1 MNIKIQ
7 DIMRKAVLIGKDA
20 VFVDALRKM
29 IIDKTNSL
37 LVVNKT
43 GKLIGEMQSF
53 DLIRQVVP
61 GYVVSDEIAAH
72 FATEEIFKDA
82 CEAAKTIPIEK
93 FMNKDPK
100 TITLKSS
107 LVEAAVIAMAHGQSR
122 IPVVDEQHQPLGV
135 LSRTELKQVI
145 GKFINIEES
154 FTKKTLVEPLIRK
167 AGAVEPLT
175 SFLLPVD
182 GSEPSK
188 RAVRFSGCLTAALA
202 DRVRTITLLRVLAGG
217 YLKRHLANMAKVRV
231 KGEIIQSD
239 IFKTSRQEHVSKN
252 IKPMLEEAEAELKR
266 FGAKAPINQ
275 KIVDGVPAE
284 QILQMAEEG
293 DYSTIIMGRRGI
305 SAAREVLLGSVT
317 ASLLHKPVHQSVY
330 VIRAKVENLK
340 ADVCPIPQ
348 ILVPLDGSPHAV
360 AAARE
365 AAILAKCY
373 GNAVAEVTLLHV
385 IDLARYAKH
394 EYTSKSQEDILN
406 EAQQIFTDSGV
417 SESKIARVVEYGS
430 PGEVILNTAK
440 EKQTNLLIIGRR
452 GRSALQELFMGSVS
466 RQVVQRC
473 TDATV
478 GVVSG
483 EKP

>member
-1 MNIKIQ
+1 MNTKIQ
-7 DIMRKAVLIGKDA
+7 DIMKKAVLIGQDA

-29 IIDKTNSL
+29 IIDNTNSL
-37 LVVNKT
+37 LVVNRS
-43 GKLIGEMQSF
+43 GRLVGEIQSF

-61 GYVVSDEIAAH
+61 AYVASDEIAAH
-72 FATEEIFKDA
+72 FVTDEIFKEA
-82 CEAAKTIPIEK
+82 CEAAKDIPIEK
-93 FMNKDPK
+93 FMKKDPK

-107 LVEAAVIAMAHGQSR
+107 IMEAVVIAMAHGQSR

-145 GKFINIEES
+145 GKYVDIEKG
-154 FTKKTLVEPLIRK
+154 FTKETLVEPTIRK
-167 AGAVEPLT
+167 AGAVEPLS

-188 RAVRFSGCLTAALA
+188 KAVGFTGCLTSALG
-202 DRVRTITLLRVLAGG
+202 DRVQAITLLRVLAGG
-217 YLKRHLANMAKVRV
+217 YLKRHLSDMAKVRV
-231 KGEIIQSD
+231 KGEIIESD
-239 IFKTSRQEHVSKN
+239 IFKTSREEHISKN
-252 IKPMLEEAEAELKR
+252 IKPMLAEAEAELKK
-266 FGAKAPINQ
+266 FGIKTSIDQ
-275 KIVDGVPAE
+275 KIADGVPSE
-284 QILQMAEEG
+284 QILQIAEDG

-305 SAAREVLLGSVT
+305 SAVREALLGSVT
-317 ASLLHKPVHQSVY
+317 ASLLHKPIHQSVY
-330 VIRAKVENLK
+330 VIGAKADILK
-340 ADVCPIPQ
+340 ADTCPIPR

-373 GNAVAEVTLLHV
+373 GNAVAEVILLHV

-394 EYTSKSQEDILN
+394 EYISKSQEDILK
-406 EAQQIFTDSGV
+406 EAQQIFTDSGIN
-417 SESKIARVVEYGS
+417 ESKIADMVEYGS

-452 GRSALQELFMGSVS
+452 GRSAFQELFMGSVS
-466 RQVVQRC
+466 REVVQRC
-473 TDATV
+473 NDATV

-483 EKP
+483 EKL

>member
-53 DLIRQVVP
+53 DLIRQIVP

-154 FTKKTLVEPLIRK
+154 FTKETLVEPLIRK

-175 SFLLPVD
+175 NFLLPVD
-182 GSEPSK
+182 GSEPGK
-188 RAVRFSGCLTAALA
+188 RAVRFSGCLAAALG
-202 DRVRTITLLRVLAGG
+202 DRVKTITLLRVLAGG
-217 YLKRHLANMAKVRV
+217 YLKRHLADMAKVRV
-231 KGEIIQSD
+231 KGEIIESD
-239 IFKTSRQEHVSKN
+239 IFKTSREDHISKN
-252 IKPMLEEAEAELKR
+252 IKPMLEEAEAELKK
-266 FGAKAPINQ
+266 FGAKTTINQ

-284 QILQMAEEG
+284 QILQIAEEG
-293 DYSTIIMGRRGI
+293 AYSTIIMGRRGV
-305 SAAREVLLGSVT
+305 SAVREVLLGSVS

-330 VIRAKVENLK
+330 VTGVKVESLK
-340 ADVCPIPQ
+340 ADACPIPR

-373 GNAVAEVTLLHV
+373 GDAVAEVTLVHV
-385 IDLARYAKH
+385 VDLARYAKRQ
-394 EYTSKSQEDILN
+394 YTSQSQEDILN
-406 EAQQIFTDSGV
+406 QAQQIFTDSGV
-417 SESKIARVVEYGS
+417 SESKIVSVVEYGS

-440 EKQTNLLIIGRR
+440 EKQTNLLVIGRR
-452 GRSALQELFMGSVS
+452 GRSAFQELFMGSVS
-466 RQVVQRC
+466 REVVQRC

>member
-1 MNIKIQ
+1 MNTKIQ
-7 DIMRKAVLIGKDA
+7 DIMRKAVLIGQDA
-20 VFVDALRKM
+20 VFIDALRKM

-37 LVVNKT
+37 IVVNKA
-43 GKLIGEMQSF
+43 GKLVGEIQSF

-82 CEAAKTIPIEK
+82 CEAAKNIPIEK
-93 FMNKDPK
+93 FMDKDPK
-100 TITLKSS
+100 TITLQSS
-107 LVEAAVIAMAHGQSR
+107 LVEAAVIALTHGQSR
-122 IPVVDEQHQPLGV
+122 IPVVDEQNQPLGV

-154 FTKKTLVEPLIRK
+154 FTKETLVEPLIRK

-175 SFLLPVD
+175 GFLLPVD
-182 GSEPSK
+182 GSEPSM
-188 RAVRFSGCLTAALA
+188 RAVRFSGCLAAALA
-202 DRVRTITLLRVLAGG
+202 DRVQAITLLRVLAGG
-217 YLKRHLANMAKVRV
+217 YLKRHLADMAKVRV
-231 KGEIIQSD
+231 KGEIIESD
-239 IFKTSRQEHVSKN
+239 IFKTSRENHISKN
-252 IKPMLEEAEAELKR
+252 IKPMLEEAEAELKK

-284 QILQMAEEG
+284 QILQIAEEG
-293 DYSTIIMGRRGI
+293 AYSTIIMGRRGV
-305 SAAREVLLGSVT
+305 SAVREVLLGSVS

-330 VIRAKVENLK
+330 VTGVNVENLK
-340 ADVCPIPQ
+340 ADACPIPR

-385 IDLARYAKH
+385 IDLARYAKRQ
-394 EYTSKSQEDILN
+394 YTSQSQEDILN

-417 SESKIARVVEYGS
+417 SESKIVNVVEYGS

-440 EKQTNLLIIGRR
+440 EKQINLLIIGRR
-452 GRSALQELFMGSVS
+452 GRSTFQELFMGSVS

-483 EKP
+483 EK